1 MDMQMPVMDGLT
13 ATEEIRRQP
22 RFDRLPVVAMTANAM
37 AGDRERCLA
46 AGMQDHVAKPIE
58 PATLWGTL
66 LHWIK
71 PREAGLAPAPVFIE
85 PSPDQ
90 PEVRAMSAI
99 AGLDTVSGV
108 RNSLGRETLYLT
120 LIGKFVAGQRDLP
133 AHVASALAEGDWT
146 SAERLVHTLKGV
158 AAQIGAYELSEL
170 AVQFEKAIRRRATS
184 VTLEPM
190 LAELAR
196 RLTALID
203 AMVERMPA
211 APAESTPVAVD
222 RQALQA
228 VCARL
233 AAQLADDDFASSQT
247 LEASEGLLRAGLG
260 HRFPVIAD
268 AVRSFDFAAALV
280 SLQEATS
287 SLDITL

>member
-1 MDMQMPVMDGLT
+1 M
-13 ATEEIRRQP
+13 
-22 RFDRLPVVAMTANAM
+22 
-37 AGDRERCLA
+37 
-46 AGMQDHVAKPIE
+46 
-58 PATLWGTL
+58 
-66 LHWIK
+66 
-71 PREAGLAPAPVFIE
+71 FIE
-85 PSPDQ
+85 PSPGL
-90 PEVRAMSAI
+90 PEVLAMSTI

-108 RNSLGRETLYLT
+108 RNSLGREALYLA

-133 AHVASALAEGDWT
+133 AHMASALAEGDWV

-170 AVQFEKAIRRRATS
+170 AAQFEKAIRRRAAS
-184 VTLEPM
+184 VTLAPM
-190 LAELAR
+190 LAELVR

-203 AMVERMPA
+203 AMVDKIPV
-211 APAESTPVAVD
+211 APAESAPVAVD
-222 RQALQA
+222 PQALQA

-268 AVRSFDFAAALV
+268 AVRSFDFASALA

-287 SLDITL
+287 SLDIPP